1 MLKPAAPLL
10 LLLLT
15 VLGFARAE
23 TPAVE
28 AAAPGVVSAEATPA
42 PAQTVAAPAGITVA
56 PEVVPA
62 TESAPLVPTAPSKRV
77 VVYVIPVR
85 GDISDPILYIVRRG
99 LKEAI
104 AKNADAIILDMKT
117 QGGPTDAMF
126 GIVEAID
133 QFHGE
138 TVTYIN
144 HEAGSAG
151 AIIAGT
157 TKEIYFAPKAVMGA
171 ALVVQGGGAEIP
183 ESMKMKITSFY
194 GAKASA
200 YAEGKGRYRIDVIRA
215 MMDAKFEF
223 KIGEVVIK
231 EKDSTL
237 TLRASQ
243 AVQLYGNPPEPL
255 LAVGIVDSIDA
266 LLAKKY
272 GAGNFTIKQFQVT
285 WSEELAQ
292 YLNKISSILLGLGL
306 LALFIEFKTPGFGIF
321 GVSGIVL
328 LVIVFL
334 SNYVAGLSGHE
345 PLLLFA
351 VGLILLALE
360 LFLFPGV
367 AIVAVIGLVM
377 MLGSLVWA
385 MADLWPGVPLTTAWS
400 GDVFVAPLQ
409 NLGLGLVLAVGLAL
423 ALMRYLPKG
432 WMWDKMI
439 VGTSIGGAAQVGG
452 VSPDAAHALGTII
465 GQRGVA
471 VTVLRPS
478 GQIEIAGRRYEATVE
493 VGAVDAGDEIVVR
506 GRKDFAL
513 IVERSNS

>member
-1 MLKPAAPLL
+1 MLKPAATLL
-10 LLLLT
+10 LLLCTALT
-15 VLGFARAE
+15 LVRAE
-23 TPAVE
+23 TPAAV
-28 AAAPGVVSAEATPA
+28 AAAPGVVTAEAAPVPQAAAIAAVQPQAVLASAPAAITPA
-42 PAQTVAAPAGITVA
+42 T
-56 PEVVPA
+56 
-62 TESAPLVPTAPSKRV
+62 PTKHV

-85 GDISDPILYIVRRG
+85 DEISDPILYIVRRG

-104 AKNADAIILDMKT
+104 AQKVDAVVLDMKT
-117 QGGPTDAMF
+117 RGGPTDAMF
-126 GIVEAID
+126 GIVEALD
-133 QFHGE
+133 QYRGE
-138 TVTYIN
+138 TVTFIN

-151 AIIAGT
+151 AVIAGT

-171 ALVVQGGGAEIP
+171 ALVVQSDGSEIA

-223 KIGEVVIK
+223 KIGDVIIK

-237 TLRASQ
+237 SLRASQ
-243 AVQLYGNPPEPL
+243 AIQLYGNPPEPL
-255 LAVGIVDSIDA
+255 LAVGIVDTIEE
-266 LLAKKY
+266 LLTKKY
-272 GAGNFTIKQFQVT
+272 GAGNYTIRQFQVT

-292 YLNKISSILLGLGL
+292 YLNKLTPILLGLGL

-351 VGLILLALE
+351 VGLILVALE
-360 LFLFPGV
+360 ILLFPGV

-385 MADLWPGVPLTTAWS
+385 MADLWPGVPFTTAWS
-400 GDVFVAPLQ
+400 SDVFVVPLQ

-423 ALMRYLPKG
+423 ALMRFLPKG

-439 VGTSIGGAAQVGG
+439 VGTTIGGAAQMAG
-452 VSPDAAHALGTII
+452 VSPDAAHELATIV

-471 VTVLRPS
+471 MTVLRPS
-478 GQIEIAGRRYEATVE
+478 GQVEIAGRRYEATVE
-493 VGAVDAGDEIVVR
+493 VGAVDAGDAIVVR

-513 IVERSNS
+513 IVERTHS